1 MVMAERM
8 NARVH
13 LLISGEVQ
21 GVFFRASTRKFAS
34 DLGVTGWIRNLSSG
48 MVEVVA
54 EGRKPLLDRL
64 IEYCKQGPQGAKVDE
79 MEIDWEKFK
88 GDLQGFAVKS

>member
-1 MVMAERM
+1 M

-21 GVFFRASTRKFAS
+21 GVFFRANTRKAAS
-34 DLGVTGWIRNLSSG
+34 ELGLAGWVRNTPEG

-54 EGRKPLLDRL
+54 EGRKPLLDRFV
-64 IEYCKQGPQGAKVDE
+64 EFCKKGPEGARVDE
-79 MEIDWEKFK
+79 TEIEWTKPTGEFS
-88 GDLQGFAVKS
+88 GFSVKA

>member
-1 MVMAERM
+1 M

-21 GVFFRASTRKFAS
+21 GVFFRANTRRVAKEI
-34 DLGVTGWIRNLSSG
+34 GVTGWVRNLPNG

-54 EGRKPLLDRL
+54 EGRKPQLDRL
-64 IEYCKQGPQGAKVDE
+64 IEFCKKGPEGARVDDIVIE
-79 MEIDWEKFK
+79 WEKYKGEFK
-88 GDLQGFAVKS
+88 DFQILY